1 MVTVSLVSGN
11 SVVLPFS
18 GKATVFGA
26 ALRLRKGLLTLVAEA
41 RILDPDLTLEE
52 SRSSGVPRRYPARD
66 ELLALSSVIHRKGG
80 DVERARPA
88 SPFRPPRRA
97 VFFSGWRRGQS
108 RAESVRDRNRLV
120 HALNGNAAARRARLG
135 SVFVAQ
141 SASCGVRWEEQLV
154 NVEVLAAG
162 VGAFAAVKCD
172 GSVVTWGHARFGGDC
187 SEVQEELQEVKQVTG
202 SVASFAA
209 LRADGSVVTWGLA
222 HYGGS
227 THWLQ
232 QQLQQVQ
239 HIEASRAAFAALKA
253 DGSVVTWGDPNLG
266 GDSSA
271 VQQSLSQVQQVSS
284 TEGAFVALSEE
295 HRAVCW
301 GESSMGGRLPDDLGD
316 VRLVR
321 GTSSAFAALMTDGR
335 VLAWGNRQAGGDIPA
350 AAAAELGRGSVVEL
364 CASSGAFAALKA
376 DGSVV
381 TWGNPKAGGDSSAV
395 QEQLK
400 QVTQI
405 ARCLL
410 AFAAAARRDS

>member
-18 GKATVFGA
+18 GKATVGQLKAKAQQHFQ
-26 ALRLRKGLLTLVAEA
+26 KGLLTLVAEA

-52 SRSSGVPRRYPARD
+52 AEIHKNSAVLACVEPAKLGSSRWAMV
-66 ELLALSSVIHRKGG
+66 LALHTSMRCAVWGDLKKGG
-80 DVERARPA
+80 DC
-88 SPFRPPRRA
+88 
-97 VFFSGWRRGQS
+97 
-108 RAESVRDRNRLV
+108 RNV
-120 HALNGNAAARRARLG
+120 Q
-135 SVFVAQ
+135 AQ
-141 SASCGVRWEEQLV
+141 
-154 NVEVLAAG
+154 
-162 VGAFAAVKCD
+162 
-172 GSVVTWGHARFGGDC
+172 
-187 SEVQEELQEVKQVTG
+187 
-202 SVASFAA
+202 
-209 LRADGSVVTWGLA
+209 
-222 HYGGS
+222 
-227 THWLQ
+227 
-232 QQLQQVQ
+232 
-239 HIEASRAAFAALKA
+239 LK
-253 DGSVVTWGDPNLG
+253 
-266 GDSSA
+266 
-271 VQQSLSQVQQVSS
+271 QVSS

-410 AFAAAARRDS
+410 AFAAVLADGRVVCWGGLVQSGLQDLDL